1 MAVYSVSDITVKD
14 PEAYREYM
22 ALAAPLVEK
31 FGGRY
36 LVRGGQVTPGEGGWV
51 PNRVVILEF
60 PDDESM
66 VAFRTSPEYAP
77 VGEIRHRAA
86 DTKSF
91 KVEGV

>member
-14 PEAYREYM
+14 PEAYAEYM
-22 ALAAPLVEK
+22 ERAAPLVEK

-36 LVRGGQVTPGEGGWV
+36 LVRGGKVTPGEGGWT

-60 PDDESM
+60 PDEESM
-66 VAFRTSPEYAP
+66 MAFRNSPEYAP
-77 VGEIRHRAA
+77 VGDIRHRAA

-91 KVEGV
+91 RVEGV

>member
-14 PEAYREYM
+14 PDAYKEYM

-36 LVRGGQVTPGEGGWV
+36 LVRGGQVTPGEGGWT

-60 PDDESM
+60 PDEESLL
-66 VAFRTSPEYAP
+66 AFRNSP
-77 VGEIRHRAA
+77 
-86 DTKSF
+86 
-91 KVEGV
+91 

>member
-1 MAVYSVSDITVKD
+1 MAIYSVSDITVKD
-14 PEAYREYM
+14 AEAYKEYM
-22 ALAAPLVEK
+22 EKAAPLVEK

-36 LVRGGQVTPGEGGWV
+36 LVRGGEVTPGEGGWT

>member
-14 PEAYREYM
+14 AEAYKEYM

-36 LVRGGQVTPGEGGWV
+36 LVRGGEVTPGQGGWS
-51 PNRVVILEF
+51 PKRVVILEF

-66 VAFRTSPEYAP
+66 VAFRTSPEYLP
-77 VGEIRHRAA
+77 VGEIRHSAA

>member
-14 PEAYREYM
+14 AEAYKEYM

-36 LVRGGQVTPGEGGWV
+36 LVRGGEVTPGQGGWS
-51 PNRVVILEF
+51 PKRVVILEF

-66 VAFRTSPEYAP
+66 VAFRTSQEYLP
-77 VGEIRHRAA
+77 VGEIRHSAA